1 MPAAL
6 AGPGGDVPVQ
16 RCTVHKERN
25 LPAHAPKHLHD
36 EIKADFSDMMYA
48 VDAETLRMAPRLGQK
63 EGPAEVG
70 LPAAMS
76 ASLRIRS
83 ASPPGAD
90 LPDGVAD
97 GPVVTRRRNSLR
109 QSGLYQEG
117 PQARCIVRISVGL
130 PIEELG
136 DGQVRGDA
144 HGFGKGLTRALLVP
158 QGHSAGHG
166 IAA

>member
-1 MPAAL
+1 MGKGLEAAL
-6 AGPGGDVPVQ
+6 AGPWGDVPVQ

-97 GPVVTRRRNSLR
+97 GPVVTQNRHQDARGRRR
-109 QSGLYQEG
+109 
-117 PQARCIVRISVGL
+117 
-130 PIEELG
+130 
-136 DGQVRGDA
+136 
-144 HGFGKGLTRALLVP
+144 
-158 QGHSAGHG
+158 
-166 IAA
+166 

>member
-97 GPVVTRRRNSLR
+97 GPVVT
-109 QSGLYQEG
+109 
-117 PQARCIVRISVGL
+117 QAV
-130 PIEELG
+130 
-136 DGQVRGDA
+136 
-144 HGFGKGLTRALLVP
+144 
-158 QGHSAGHG
+158 
-166 IAA
+166 